1 SIASGSISVDG
12 RRRALMSTTTEGV
25 DQPRVMEEMSFL
37 DRWLPV
43 WILTAMA
50 AGLLLGRFIPGLNT
64 ALEAVKIG
72 SVSLPIAIGLLV
84 MMYPVL
90 AKVRYDETRR
100 IGADKRLMIS
110 SLVLNW
116 LIGPALMFALAW
128 IFLADLPEYRTGLII
143 VGLARCI
150 AMVLIWNDL
159 ACGDREAA
167 AVLVAINSVFQVI
180 AFGALGWFYL
190 QALPSWLGLPTT
202 SAEFSIGAIV
212 LSVLIFLGVPL
223 IAGFL
228 TRVLGERAKGRAW
241 YEERFLPTIG
251 PWALYGL
258 LFTIVLLFALQGD
271 AILSAPGDVARI
283 AVPLL
288 IYFVGMFLGAFLLG
302 RAIGLNYAKSTTVAF
317 TASGNN
323 FELAIAVAIGTFGV
337 TSGQALAGVVGPL
350 SEVPVLVA
358 LVYVAIVMGRRLFP
372 GDTTVPP
379 DDAAGGTPHD
389 DHRPTCSP
397 VRVREE
403 RRQVPD
409 GRCPHAPSGRRRRRG
424 PLGRHRPRQRHN
436 ARSAEAVAEVGADIA
451 SAVPQPVTPE
461 LPRRV
466 DQAIVIGG
474 DAVIDPVEDMRAPV
488 TTWRTRSV
496 LRSPSRCA
504 GTRVSPLSPAPAS
517 TRPAPHIARRHRSSS
532 GSRPPTDVARTCAPL
547 RSASPTLRQ

>member
-1 SIASGSISVDG
+1 
-12 RRRALMSTTTEGV
+12 MSTTTKDVE
-25 DQPRVMEEMSFL
+25 QPRVMKEMPFL

-43 WILTAMA
+43 WILAAMA
-50 AGLLLGRFIPGLNT
+50 VGLLLGRFVPGLNT

-100 IGADKRLMIS
+100 IGADRRLLVT

-116 LIGPALMFALAW
+116 LVGPALMFGLAW

-212 LSVLIFLGVPL
+212 LSVLIFLGIPL
-223 IAGFL
+223 VAGFL
-228 TRVLGERAKGRAW
+228 TRILGEKAKGRTW
-241 YEERFLPTIG
+241 YEERFLPKIG

-283 AVPLL
+283 ALPLL
-288 IYFVGMFLGAFLLG
+288 VYFVVMFLGSFLLG

-350 SEVPVLVA
+350 IEVPVLVA
-358 LVYVAIVMGRRLFP
+358 LVYVALAMGRRLFP
-372 GDTTVPP
+372 GDATVP
-379 DDAAGGTPHD
+379 
-389 DHRPTCSP
+389 
-397 VRVREE
+397 
-403 RRQVPD
+403 
-409 GRCPHAPSGRRRRRG
+409 
-424 PLGRHRPRQRHN
+424 
-436 ARSAEAVAEVGADIA
+436 
-451 SAVPQPVTPE
+451 
-461 LPRRV
+461 
-466 DQAIVIGG
+466 
-474 DAVIDPVEDMRAPV
+474 
-488 TTWRTRSV
+488 TR
-496 LRSPSRCA
+496 
-504 GTRVSPLSPAPAS
+504 
-517 TRPAPHIARRHRSSS
+517 
-532 GSRPPTDVARTCAPL
+532 
-547 RSASPTLRQ
+547 